1 MAEPVV
7 IFHNTSCS
15 KSRGALEILRQRGVE
30 HEVVLYQEAPPD
42 RETLA
47 RIVDLVDAEPSELV
61 RRDPL
66 FKELGLTDADVQ
78 EPEQVVAVLLEHPEL
93 MQRPIV
99 VRGDRA
105 VIGRP
110 PENVE
115 ALLD

>member
-1 MAEPVV
+1 MADVT
-7 IFHNTSCS
+7 IFHNTACS
-15 KSRGALEILRQRGVE
+15 KSRGALAILEERGVE
-30 HEVVLYQEAPPD
+30 HDVVLYKEAPPD
-42 RETLA
+42 RATLE
-47 RIVDLVDAEPSELV
+47 RIVELVPDAPSELV

-66 FKELGLTDADVQ
+66 FKELGLTADDVRT
-78 EPEQVVAVLLEHPEL
+78 EEQVVEVLLAHPEL

-99 VRGDRA
+99 LRGDRA